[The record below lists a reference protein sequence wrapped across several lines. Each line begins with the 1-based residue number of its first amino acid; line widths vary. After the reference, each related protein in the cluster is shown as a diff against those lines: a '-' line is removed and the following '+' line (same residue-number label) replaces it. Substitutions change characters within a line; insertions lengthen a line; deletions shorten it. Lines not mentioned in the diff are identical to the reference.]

1 MSVVYDYPTTLNALE
16 IRRRMGRSNWSTPTR
31 FGPDG
36 WRFLALDGSGSVI
49 LTVAPQE
56 DDGAAEWVHASVAW
70 VDHTPTYADL
80 KWLHAAVF
88 GDGWAYQLFA
98 PPSDHVN
105 IHEYALHLFGR
116 LDGKPAL
123 PDFTR
128 GSGSI

>member
-1 MSVVYDYPTTLNALE
+1 MTITPTSLNALD
-16 IRRRMGRSNWSTPTR
+16 IRRRLGRGNWSTPTP

-36 WRFLALDGSGSVI
+36 WKFVALDGTGSII
-49 LTVAPQE
+49 LTVCDQ
-56 DDGAAEWVHASVAW
+56 DDGHDWIHASIAHP
-70 VDHTPTYADL
+70 DQMPTYDDL
-80 KWLHAAVF
+80 KHLHAAVF